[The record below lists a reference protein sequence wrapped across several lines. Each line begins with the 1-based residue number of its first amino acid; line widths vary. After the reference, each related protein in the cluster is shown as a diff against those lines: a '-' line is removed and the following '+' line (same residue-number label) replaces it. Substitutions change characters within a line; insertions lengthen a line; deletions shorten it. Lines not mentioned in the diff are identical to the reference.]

1 MGFWKCSLEGVER
14 MKIMVTGAT
23 GFIGSHLI
31 EYLVKDGVNEIS
43 IIKRSFSN
51 VCRIREYMDKIKAY
65 DVDKEDI
72 TKIVEKDKPEI
83 IIHLATF
90 YKKNHTFEDISSMIS
105 SNIEFPVKIL
115 EAMALAGVKYFI
127 NTGTFFE
134 KIYDVSFLDPLGVG
148 KPVNLYASTKLAF
161 KEMLKFYAFNY
172 DIKAI
177 TLKLFSPYGYKE
189 KPYKLIPYLI
199 KSIIS
204 DEEAKLTQGE
214 QLLDFI
220 YVKDIVSA
228 YVSSIKY
235 ITCTKESYQDFEVG
249 TGTPHTVR
257 EIAEIL
263 TEISGTDSNLEW
275 GVVPYADNE
284 IFYSRANISKTMNC
298 LKWKPRYSLEEGLK
312 ETFNQYKGEKNGGR
326 EYY

>member
-1 MGFWKCSLEGVER
+1 

-43 IIKRSFSN
+43 IIKRSSSN
-51 VCRIREYMDKIKAY
+51 IWRIREHIDTIKSY
-65 DVDKEDI
+65 DVDKKDI
-72 TKIVEKDKPEI
+72 TKIVEEDKPEM

-90 YKKNHTFEDISSMIS
+90 YKKNHAFEDISSMIS
-105 SNIEFPVKIL
+105 SNIEFPTKIL
-115 EAMALAGVKYFI
+115 EAMVLVGVKYFI

-134 KIYDVSFLDPLGVG
+134 KNYDVSFSNPLGVG

-161 KEMLKFYAFNY
+161 EEMLKFYTFNY

-189 KPYKLIPYLI
+189 NSYKLIPYLI
-199 KSIIS
+199 RSIMNG
-204 DEEAKLTQGE
+204 EKVGLTQGE
-214 QLLDFI
+214 QLLDFT

-228 YVSSIKY
+228 YINSIKY
-235 ITCTKESYQDFEVG
+235 ITCMKENYQDFEVG

-257 EIAEIL
+257 EVAEIL
-263 TEISGTDSNLEW
+263 SEISGIDSNLEW
-275 GVVPYADNE
+275 GAIPYADNE
-284 IFYSRANISKTMNC
+284 IFYSKADISKTMNC
-298 LKWKPRYSLEEGLK
+298 LKWKPKYSLGEGLQ